1 MASIKEAIR
10 LHVDQDLDLPTE
22 GSERFDAI
30 AAGTR
35 EQSVAAAATLSRA
48 AVDFGEC
55 RLESE
60 FFLRRD
66 DTIKRD
72 RLNIGLCMG
81 LFREKKRIPRYR
93 VGLLDNRSDVA
104 CRRDELTHTSSD

>member
-35 EQSVAAAATLSRA
+35 EQSVAAAATISR
-48 AVDFGEC
+48 G
-55 RLESE
+55 R
-60 FFLRRD
+60 
-66 DTIKRD
+66 
-72 RLNIGLCMG
+72 GLW
-81 LFREKKRIPRYR
+81 
-93 VGLLDNRSDVA
+93 
-104 CRRDELTHTSSD
+104 